1 MMSSQPDLPC
11 GEEEEVDREEEK
23 KGKRGENWKRVK
35 VDMQP
40 QARTQRRKQLKVQ
53 KLLEGFDKTLR

>member
-1 MMSSQPDLPC
+1 MSSQPDLPC
-11 GEEEEVDREEEK
+11 GEEEEVDREEKRK
-23 KGKRGENWKRVK
+23 KGENWKRVK